1 MYGVNQF
8 KSLHG
13 FNFTLIDGRTFN
25 AHGKNVE
32 DAVAELKDY
41 LFCEYDE
48 HEVNIANVEQF
59 N

>member
-13 FNFTLIDGRTFN
+13 FNFTLTDGRTFN

-41 LFCEYDE
+41 LFCEYNE
-48 HEVNIANVEQF
+48 HEANIANVEQF

>member
-1 MYGVNQF
+1 MYGMNHF
-8 KSLHG
+8 TSLHG
-13 FNFTLIDGRTFN
+13 FDITLTDGRTFN

-48 HEVNIANVEQF
+48 HEVSIKAIEQY